1 MWNEMKEILA
11 PVYEMFSLQCFNRDD
26 SIENLFVKMKAE
38 LHNKRDIYQQIEDII
53 VTTWI

>member
-1 MWNEMKEILA
+1 MEKKENLA

-38 LHNKRDIYQQIEDII
+38 LHNKHDIYQQIEDII

>member
-1 MWNEMKEILA
+1 MEMKEILA
-11 PVYEMFSLQCFNRDD
+11 PVYEMFSLQCFNRDG

-38 LHNKRDIYQQIEDII
+38 LPNKRDIYQQIEDII